1 MKYYGLWYYSGS
13 FGARSAHAIS
23 EHPETLLPMHEENIK
38 DPDLQWH
45 NFKENVSE
53 IKVESIDCYTYNV
66 ETKSIEPYNDSHKT
80 DGHDF
85 YSFNTLSSSI
95 YPNSFGLSFYDDVV
109 IKITDSDGQIL
120 DNDDYDDLNK
130 GEILIYLSR
139 SCKDLW
145 ETCSDRYQKA
155 DDQDN
160 FVTDANLPKFFYT
173 DWPSTSPVE
182 ANVYYEEGIMNA

>member
-1 MKYYGLWYYSGS
+1 MKYYGLWYHSHF

-23 EHPETLLPMHEENIK
+23 ENPETLLPLHEENIK
-38 DPDLQWH
+38 DPDSQWH
-45 NFKENVSE
+45 NLKENVSE
-53 IKVESIDCYTYNV
+53 IKVEPVECYTYNSV
-66 ETKSIEPYNDSHKT
+66 LQRIEPYNDSHKT
-80 DGHDF
+80 DGHAF
-85 YSFNTLSSSI
+85 YAFNALG
-95 YPNSFGLSFYDDVV
+95 NDSFGLSFYDD
-109 IKITDSDGQIL
+109 INITIIDSDGQLL
-120 DNDDYDDLNK
+120 DNDDYDDMNK